1 MTSSLPS
8 RRLPTAWIAAAVALY
23 SVALGMLVP
32 VYSDEVGWRFQ
43 ARMALDGGVDRF
55 VAENCGLNTLAQTP
69 LFIRPLRYATAAF
82 NTTFADPLTI
92 RLVGVA
98 CALAWLALLWGLIG
112 RLSRTSGEA
121 GRMRTI
127 GFSLASLGLL
137 PFMLVISRPEQP
149 ILLALTAA
157 IFIATSGLNKTRAA
171 DGAAQSAIRA
181 LLVTLLGM
189 IALGYHLKGIIF
201 MPIFLAAAVFSSHG
215 PKGRPWRIAAL
226 LALIGTTAMSIPY
239 WIGRFR
245 CPADPLL
252 ADKLG
257 RENIASV
264 IFNADPIG
272 PKIGKLL
279 AGLNPFDYILLT
291 LPKMRN
297 MSNWLPPHVL
307 GHGTALAWTILVMVC
322 WAACM
327 LAAIGVLIVVV
338 RRRPEDPSD
347 VKRLMLALLIATTVL
362 FWSVAQIHKN
372 VYESALTVP
381 LTIIV
386 FVLAFTTIRESAGVL
401 RLTRILSLTALG
413 GAVVSAILLIAFY
426 GPALSSIAGHPG
438 YIAEQKSSVSVFGYS
453 AIRDDIV
460 ATGKLCGI
468 SDDRRTRGLLIDD
481 LTYIAF
487 MNTWRPL
494 HRTGVLS
501 DWNGRISDPAAYLR
515 ARGSSGAVIGC
526 RYLPPALQNRAR
538 RNGPYCCLDAR
549 F

>member
-1 MTSSLPS
+1 MTPSPTS
-8 RRLPTAWIAAAVALY
+8 RRFPTAIIAAIVALC
-23 SVALGMLVP
+23 SVGLGLLVP
-32 VYSDEVGWRFQ
+32 IYSDEVGWRFQ
-43 ARMALDGGVDRF
+43 ARMAFDGGVDRF

-69 LFIRPLRYATAAF
+69 VFMQPLRYATAAF
-82 NTTFADPLTI
+82 NSTFADPLTI
-92 RLVGVA
+92 RLVGIA
-98 CALAWLALLWGLIG
+98 CALTWLALLWALVG
-112 RLSRTSGEA
+112 RLSRTPAEA
-121 GRMRTI
+121 NRMRTI

-157 IFIATSGLNKTRAA
+157 IFLATAGLNKMRAE
-171 DGAAQSAIRA
+171 DGTAASAIKAA
-181 LLVTLLGM
+181 LVVLLGL

-215 PKGRPWRIAAL
+215 PKGRPWRIAAPL
-226 LALIGTTAMSIPY
+226 VLIGATALSVPY

-252 ADKLG
+252 AEKLG

-264 IFNADPIG
+264 IFNADPIA
-272 PKIGKLL
+272 PKVGKLL

-291 LPKMRN
+291 VPKMRN
-297 MSNWLPPHVL
+297 MSNWLPPQVI
-307 GHGTALAWTILVMVC
+307 GHGTALGWTILVMIC

-327 LAAIGVLIVVV
+327 LAAIGVLIVVL
-338 RRRPEDPSD
+338 RRRPREPGD
-347 VKRLMLALLIATTVL
+347 VRRLVFALLIAATIL

-386 FVLAFTTIRESAGVL
+386 FVLAFTSIRDSARML
-401 RLTRILSLTALG
+401 RLTRALSLTALG
-413 GAVVSAILLIAFY
+413 SAAISAVLLMAFY
-426 GPALSSIAGHPG
+426 GPALSGIARNPG
-438 YIAEQKSSVSVFGYS
+438 YIAAQKSSASVFGYD
-453 AIRDDIV
+453 AIHADIL

-468 SDDRRTRGLLIDD
+468 SNDAHTKGLLVDD
-481 LTYIAF
+481 LTYIAY
-487 MNTWRPL
+487 MNSWRPL
-494 HRTGVLS
+494 HRTGILS
-501 DWNGRISDPAAYLR
+501 DWNGSISDPAAYLR
-515 ARGSSGAVIGC
+515 AHGSSGAVIGC
-526 RYLPPALQNRAR
+526 RYLPPALQSRAR